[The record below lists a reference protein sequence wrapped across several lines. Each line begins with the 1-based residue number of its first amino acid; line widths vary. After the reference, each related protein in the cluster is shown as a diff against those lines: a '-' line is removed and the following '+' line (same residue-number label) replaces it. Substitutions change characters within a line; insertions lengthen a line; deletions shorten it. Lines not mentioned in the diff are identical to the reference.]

1 MYAAAA
7 TTEPPGIFLFKCYC
21 IWRTLPLLMLP
32 GGEQVESTGGE
43 TGWQAG
49 LPIEWQRQVLYGR
62 GGGVCPH
69 VLRLGFSFQKFAC

>member
-1 MYAAAA
+1 
-7 TTEPPGIFLFKCYC
+7 
-21 IWRTLPLLMLP
+21 MLP